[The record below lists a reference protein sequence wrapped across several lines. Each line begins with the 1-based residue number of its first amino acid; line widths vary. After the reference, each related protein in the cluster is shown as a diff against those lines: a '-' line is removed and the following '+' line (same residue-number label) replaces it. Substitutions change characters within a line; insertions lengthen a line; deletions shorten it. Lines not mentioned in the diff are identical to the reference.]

1 MSRQCGV
8 TSTLLGLASP
18 TLFPLHGS
26 LASAASPKTVPL
38 CFVDGGDYQITYDA
52 SVEHGVIVLDI
63 DTSGWPYSPA
73 TYTGYGFNVQ
83 EGKPQ
88 IIGTGVPFSVAVEP
102 RTC

>member
-8 TSTLLGLASP
+8 TSTLLGLAIP
-18 TLFPLHGS
+18 MLFPLHGS

-38 CFVDGGDYQITYDA
+38 DCSADGGDYRTTCDA
-52 SVEHGVIVLDI
+52 SVQPGVIVP

-73 TYTGYGFNVQ
+73 TYTAYVFNAQ

-88 IIGTGVPFSVAVEP
+88 IIGICVPFSVAVEP